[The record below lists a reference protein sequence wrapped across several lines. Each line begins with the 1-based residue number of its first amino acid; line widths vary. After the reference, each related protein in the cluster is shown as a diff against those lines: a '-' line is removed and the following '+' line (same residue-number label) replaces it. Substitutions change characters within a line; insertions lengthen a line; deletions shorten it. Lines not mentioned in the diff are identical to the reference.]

1 MEKKRKYIKKSA
13 NGIFFLCIETPEYLI
28 DPGKKTKL
36 WLSSS
41 YLIEESL
48 RDDVNKTIEILNYL
62 IEWNKSIENFEACSR
77 LLHLRNSI

>member
-13 NGIFFLCIETPEYLI
+13 NGRFFLCIETPEYLI
-28 DPGKKTKL
+28 DPEKKTKL

-62 IEWNKSIENFEACSR
+62 IEWNKSIENFEACSL